1 MGIHGLKNVH
11 TSVKSL
17 LKQQAFDR
25 VCEILELTSPTLE
38 DQNDWQT
45 FLDLLR
51 CIPKTYLLDS
61 LTAGFL
67 FSKALIYNHCFTE
80 LFEFTDDVVVTHGKV
95 HAAPILVLRALGLHE
110 MQSFAES
117 RMILEDVISY
127 LKGEMLGV
135 AWTRLG
141 TTCFQLNEPWQD
153 AFHKARELLTG
164 VELGRAL
171 LNEGACLSENKQNAE
186 ARNTWLEAL
195 SHFKSHP
202 KLLAWTRYNLGISA
216 LQDLEPEA
224 EHHFLEGVR
233 LTKNPKA
240 ASMQAAILNGLGAS
254 RRVLG
259 EWHRAEFSYRQALQ
273 IASDLSDREESH
285 LGLARTLRLSGRP
298 TEALETLELALHI
311 YDTETPIVNVA
322 RSMAFLALNDAKH
335 AKIALERVGTLVSVS
350 DQWLYRV
357 ASAELARR
365 EGRLTDAVDLLEG
378 MPVQTLH
385 MREEV
390 RMFPKLFEL
399 LSLAEK
405 PVPVPLEYIPKTI
418 VRVLA
423 QGVLRVFINDRKLEL
438 APTGRPAELLVF
450 LLEQGGMASLE
461 RLMDAF
467 FPDANSS
474 ADQNRA
480 RKAIWKFSDQLRH
493 ALGWQNAVQALR
505 GAYMLDQDAIW
516 QYDITE
522 ARAVGVFQGE
532 FFKGVYS
539 SWAIET
545 AQSLE
550 GLSGQYD
557 FKRTLN

>member
-1 MGIHGLKNVH
+1 MKFDDALN
-11 TSVKSL
+11 SCESL
-17 LKQQAFDR
+17 LREKQFDQIARLLESVFERISTTDEAKKLLDMLERIPTEKRIILSSVREIYAKTLVLNAHHNVLNDFISQVIERCGVSNAHLIQIQYAISLQQQGFYAQAKKILEITILHLTDHNSLGLAWGRLGWSLFELGEPWIQAFKIAKKFLKGIQLGL
-25 VCEILELTSPTLE
+25 VLINEGHCFSYS
-38 DQNDWQT
+38 DQNAQA
-45 FLDLLR
+45 R
-51 CIPKTYLLDS
+51 
-61 LTAGFL
+61 
-67 FSKALIYNHCFTE
+67 
-80 LFEFTDDVVVTHGKV
+80 VV
-95 HAAPILVLRALGLHE
+95 
-110 MQSFAES
+110 
-117 RMILEDVISY
+117 
-127 LKGEMLGV
+127 
-135 AWTRLG
+135 
-141 TTCFQLNEPWQD
+141 
-153 AFHKARELLTG
+153 
-164 VELGRAL
+164 
-171 LNEGACLSENKQNAE
+171 
-186 ARNTWLEAL
+186 WLEAL
-195 SHFKSHP
+195 PIFRSRPST
-202 KLLAWTRYNLGISA
+202 LALIRYNLGIST
-216 LQDLEPEA
+216 LRDLEPEA

-322 RSMAFLALNDAKH
+322 RSMAFLALNDTKH

-461 RLMDAF
+461 RIMDAF
-467 FPDANSS
+467 FPDATSS

-522 ARAVGVFQGE
+522 ARAAGVFQGE

-550 GLSGQYD
+550 GLSGHYD
-557 FKRTLN
+557 SKRTLN